1 MGTVIVDAHHH
12 VWDLGVRHQPWLD
25 GDGLAPLRRDFLLAD
40 YPGPAAGVTA
50 SVVVQT
56 VVQPEE
62 TPELL
67 ALAAGSDLV
76 AGVVGW
82 ADLADPGI
90 ADVLAELR
98 ALPGGG
104 KLAAVRHQV
113 QSEPDPRWLLRPDV
127 LRGLRAV
134 AAAGLVYD
142 LVVTAEQ
149 LGACA
154 EAAAAVPDL
163 VFVLDHLGKPPIAG
177 GGLEPWATD
186 LCRLA
191 ALPNP
196 VAKLSGLVTE
206 ADWRHWRLEDQRPYA
221 DVAFGAFGADRL
233 MFGSD
238 WPVCTL
244 AASYDEV
251 LAAARELTSDLS
263 AGERD
268 AIFAGTATRVY
279 RLCLPVLTP
288 PPYHLIRERARNHQ
302 RDYHEGFATS
312 WGSFSWFARD
322 DQVSGP
328 GRAGPSRR
336 YSARTPAHHTAV
348 CAERASWSYKGWP
361 GYEMG
366 TAAAPRSADEQSR
379 LLQPL

>member
-1 MGTVIVDAHHH
+1 VIVDAHHH

-25 GDGLAPLRRDFLLAD
+25 GDGLAPLRQDFLLAD

-82 ADLADPGI
+82 AELTDPGI

-127 LRGLRAV
+127 LSGLREV

-163 VFVLDHLGKPPIAG
+163 VFVLDHLGKPPVAG
-177 GGLEPWATD
+177 GATEPWASD
-186 LCRLA
+186 LRRLA
-191 ALPNP
+191 ELPNT

-206 ADWRHWRLEDQRPYA
+206 ADWRCWRLEDQRPYA
-221 DVAFGAFGADRL
+221 DAALAAFGADRL

-251 LAAARELTSDLS
+251 LAIARELTSDLS
-263 AGERD
+263 AAERD

-279 RLCLPVLTP
+279 RLRLPV
-288 PPYHLIRERARNHQ
+288 
-302 RDYHEGFATS
+302 GTS
-312 WGSFSWFARD
+312 CWTSTTSLAENPLDGGA
-322 DQVSGP
+322 
-328 GRAGPSRR
+328 GR
-336 YSARTPAHHTAV
+336 
-348 CAERASWSYKGWP
+348 
-361 GYEMG
+361 
-366 TAAAPRSADEQSR
+366 
-379 LLQPL
+379 